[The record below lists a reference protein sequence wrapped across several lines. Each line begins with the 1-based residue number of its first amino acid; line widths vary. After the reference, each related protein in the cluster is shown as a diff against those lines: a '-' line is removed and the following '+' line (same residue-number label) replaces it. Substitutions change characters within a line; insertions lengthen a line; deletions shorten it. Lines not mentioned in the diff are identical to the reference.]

1 MTQFDFNENWQGK
14 PLPETGYGLTQK
26 GPNIK
31 RLDTILED
39 LHSGLSKRWGVNT
52 RQNPESLLNHLLT
65 NVADRIAELWEFGEE
80 VYYSQY
86 PSTAEGASLD
96 NAAQFGGSTR
106 EAAAKS
112 YYPIHCT
119 GKDGTKLAAGTLI
132 ASVTNPATQLSIKEA
147 REITRASFNR
157 AKIKI
162 ASLEAQDVYTV
173 AINGAVF
180 SYVSE
185 SADAL
190 AVLRGIA
197 AAISNRD
204 FTATVEDTDELL
216 CIEAKDTAS
225 TNVLILSE
233 NLTTETVTTIIT
245 FGTVDT
251 GDILIPDG
259 VISNIVKA
267 DAGLLEV
274 VNLCGHISGRDDE
287 SDVRFRQ
294 SYADKIFNR
303 SSNMLESIRSSILN
317 NVLGVRS
324 VAPYENATHQW
335 YVDGEYID
343 PKDVIGTPS
352 GYIVR
357 PPHSI
362 EIVVD
367 GGDSYE
373 IARQIHNN
381 KAGGINTVGETVVI
395 LPGAYDEEIP
405 VRFNRPDTV
414 YIWFRLGL
422 VLNPAEALPPNYV
435 DILRKVILKNMDSM
449 SAGKDIVPQQF
460 MSDLYRA
467 CSGIGY
473 IDIRLYATTS
483 DAGKPDDYPD
493 RSKNV
498 TARQKAY
505 TTEDMIEVDID
516 G

>member
-1 MTQFDFNENWQGK
+1 MAEVQK
-14 PLPETGYGLTQK
+14 LPKTKYGLTPK

-39 LHSGLSKRWGVNT
+39 LHSGLSERWGVNT

-65 NVADRIAELWEFGEE
+65 NVADEIAELWEFGED

-86 PSTAEGASLD
+86 PSSAEGISLD
-96 NAAQFGGSTR
+96 NAAQYGGSTR

-119 GKDGTKLAAGTLI
+119 GKDGTKLAAGTMI
-132 ASVTNPATQLSIKEA
+132 ASATNPPVNLSITDT
-147 REITRASFNR
+147 RELTRTSFNR
-157 AKIKI
+157 ACIKI
-162 ASLEAQDVYTV
+162 ASLSAGDVYTV

-180 SYVSE
+180 SYSPKV
-185 SADAL
+185 ADAL
-190 AVLRGIA
+190 TVLKGIA
-197 AAISNRD
+197 KAITSWD
-204 FTATVEDTDELL
+204 FTATVDETNEFLN
-216 CIEAKDTAS
+216 IWAIDQAS
-225 TNVLILSE
+225 NNTLILSK
-233 NLTTETVTTIIT
+233 NLTTETVTSIVV

-259 VISNIVKA
+259 VITQIVKA
-267 DAGLLEV
+267 DAGLLAVE
-274 VNLCGHISGRDDE
+274 NLCGYISGRSEE
-287 SDVRFRQ
+287 SDIQFRQ

-303 SSNMLESIRSSILN
+303 SSNMLESIRSAILN

-343 PKDVIGTPS
+343 PKDVTGTPK

-367 GGDSYE
+367 GGNSQE
-373 IARQIHNN
+373 IAQQIWDN
-381 KAGGINTVGETVVI
+381 KAGGINTVGDTVVI
-395 LPGAYDEEIP
+395 LPGEYDEEIP
-405 VRFNRPDTV
+405 VRFNRPETI
-414 YIWFRLGL
+414 YTWFHLGIM
-422 VLNPAEALPPNYV
+422 LNKAEALPPNYV
-435 DILRKVILKNMDSM
+435 DLLRKVVLENMDTLD
-449 SAGKDIVPQQF
+449 AGTDVVPQQF
-460 MSDLYRA
+460 MSQLYRA
-467 CSGIGY
+467 CSGISY
-473 IDIRLYATTS
+473 IDIRLYATVEAS
-483 DAGKPDDYPD
+483 EGPPKDYPD
-493 RSKNV
+493 RSRNIS
-498 TARQKAY
+498 ARQRAY

>member
-1 MTQFDFNENWQGK
+1 MADFSAGPNRRKGA
-14 PLPETGYGLTQK
+14 LSETGYGLTAK

-39 LHSGLSKRWGVNT
+39 LHSGLSERWGVNT
-52 RQNPESLLNHLLT
+52 RQNPESLLNHMLT
-65 NVADRIAELWEFGEE
+65 NIADRIAELWEFGEE

-106 EAAAKS
+106 ESAVRS

-132 ASVTNPATQLSIKEA
+132 ASATNPVTQLSIKEA

-157 AKIKI
+157 ARIKI
-162 ASLEAQDVYTV
+162 ASLEARDVYTV

-185 SADAL
+185 AANTMT
-190 AVLRGIA
+190 VLQGIA
-197 AAISNRD
+197 AAIGD
-204 FTATVEDTDELL
+204 KEFVATVDEKDEQL
-216 CIEAKDTAS
+216 CIEAKDIAS

-233 NLTTETVTTIIT
+233 NLTTETVTSIIT

-251 GDILIPDG
+251 GNILIPDG

-274 VNLCGHISGRDDE
+274 VNLCGYISGRDEE
-287 SDVRFRQ
+287 SDIRFRQ

-303 SSNMLESIRSSILN
+303 SSNMLESIRSAILN

-324 VAPYENATHQW
+324 VAPYENATHEW
-335 YVDGEYID
+335 YVDGAYID
-343 PKDVIGTPS
+343 PKEVIGKPP

-367 GGDSYE
+367 GGDSQE
-373 IARQIHNN
+373 IARQIQDN
-381 KAGGINTVGETVVI
+381 KAGGINTVGDTVVI

-405 VRFNRPDTV
+405 VRFNRPEKV
-414 YIWFRLGL
+414 YTWFRLGII
-422 VLNPAEALPPNYV
+422 LNPAEALPPNYV
-435 DILRKVILKNMDSM
+435 DLLRSVVLENMEAM
-449 SAGKDIVPQQF
+449 NAGKDVVPQQF
-460 MSDLYRA
+460 MSHFYKA
-467 CSGIGY
+467 CSGISY

-483 DAGKPDDYPD
+483 NAEEPTEYPD
-493 RSKNV
+493 RSESI